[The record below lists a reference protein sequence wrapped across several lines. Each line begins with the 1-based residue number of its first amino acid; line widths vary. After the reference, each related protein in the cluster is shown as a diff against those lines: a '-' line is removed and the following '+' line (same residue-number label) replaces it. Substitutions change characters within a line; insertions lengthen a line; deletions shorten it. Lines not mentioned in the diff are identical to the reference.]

1 MIGKTAFGRAI
12 VHPSLR
18 LRLTLAFGLA
28 MGVLLAALGVFVYER
43 TSAGL
48 NESLDAGLRA
58 RAADVRALV
67 KQTNSGLAE
76 VGRGLRQGGERGV
89 APAASG
95 FVQVLQPGPS
105 VLEQTA
111 NIPRRPLLDGRQRAR
126 ASEAPVWLTARVPG
140 SIGRARIVAIPVHAQ
155 GISMIVV
162 AGASLDEREATLN
175 RLLAVMLLG
184 GPIALLAASLLGF
197 GVATVSLRGVEA
209 MRAKAQRLSLEQ
221 PGGRLPVPKAAD
233 ELRALALTLN
243 EMLERNEAAF
253 LSQQQFVADA
263 SHELRSPLSV
273 LKSEIE
279 VALAGSG
286 TASQLRASLLSAD
299 AEVDHIIQL
308 AHDLLT
314 LAEAEKGQLKVEAT
328 EVRISDL
335 LAHVAARFQL
345 RVGTQRRG
353 LHIDDAAEGLT
364 ASVDPLRI
372 EQALSNL
379 LENALRHG
387 AGEITLSA
395 RERDEHL
402 ELHVTDQGQGFPQG
416 FLDHAFERFS
426 RPDEART
433 RQGSGLGLSIVRG
446 IARAHGGDAHL
457 ANRAAGGA
465 DAWIALPRAEPAGA
479 TPPPEGSNRQR
490 ERPVDLAGT
499 P

>member
-18 LRLTLAFGLA
+18 LRLTLAFALA
-28 MGVLLAALGVFVYER
+28 MGVLLTALGVFVYER
-43 TSAGL
+43 TRAGL

-286 TASQLRASLLSAD
+286 TASQLRASLVSAD

-314 LAEAEKGQLKVEAT
+314 LAEAEKGQLKVEAA
-328 EVRISDL
+328 EVRVSDL

-353 LHIDDAAEGLT
+353 LHVDAAEGLT

-465 DAWIALPRAEPAGA
+465 DAWITLPSAEASGA
-479 TPPPEGSNRQR
+479 TRLPPRSR
-490 ERPVDLAGT
+490 RPRSRSGDLAGAQ
-499 P
+499 

>member
-1 MIGKTAFGRAI
+1 MRAG
-12 VHPSLR
+12 VHLSLR
-18 LRLTLAFGLA
+18 LRLTLVFAMA
-28 MGVLLAALGVFVYER
+28 MGVLLTALGVFVYEWTR
-43 TSAGL
+43 AGL

-76 VGRGLRQGGERGV
+76 VGRGPRQAGGRGV

-95 FVQVLQPGPS
+95 FVQVLEPGPR
-105 VLEQTA
+105 VFEQTA
-111 NIPRRPLLDGRQRAR
+111 NITRRPLLDGRQRAR

-162 AGASLDEREATLN
+162 AGASLREREATLS
-175 RLLAVMLLG
+175 RLLEVMLLG
-184 GPIALLAASLLGF
+184 GPSALLVASLLGF
-197 GVATVSLRGVEA
+197 GVATISLRGVEA
-209 MRAKAQRLSLEQ
+209 MRAKAQRLSFEQ

-243 EMLERNEAAF
+243 EMLDRNEAAF
-253 LSQQQFVADA
+253 LSKQQFVADA

-279 VALAGSG
+279 VALAGSD
-286 TASQLRASLLSAD
+286 TASKLRASLVSAD

-314 LAEAEKGQLKVEAT
+314 LAEAEKGQLTVEVT
-328 EVRISDL
+328 ELPIGDL
-335 LAHVAARFQL
+335 LDHVAARFQL
-345 RVGTQRRG
+345 RAGTQGRV
-353 LHIDDAAEGLT
+353 LHVDSADGLT

-379 LENALRHG
+379 MENALRHG

-395 RERDEHL
+395 HERDEQL
-402 ELHVTDQGQGFPQG
+402 QLHVTDKGEGFPQG

-457 ANRAAGGA
+457 ANRPAGGA
-465 DAWIALPRAEPAGA
+465 DVWITLPRVEAPAL
-479 TPPPEGSNRQR
+479 TP
-490 ERPVDLAGT
+490 RPARSHGPRSRSGDLAGAQ
-499 P
+499 